1 MPLISLKLAGAKKEA
16 EGTFGSLVAADLVYL
31 YDQRSAGDGGNLYS
45 LAEDWD
51 VLRKFHYN
59 PTRGLRPLIQRS
71 RKDQKMKLYTNAKGQ
86 WVGTQAEAK
95 TIGAE
100 QTDVPTDKPSL
111 VGVAEPQSRTYKFF
125 RSCQWSQC
133 QPQWSLRG

>member
-1 MPLISLKLAGAKKEA
+1 
-16 EGTFGSLVAADLVYL
+16 
-31 YDQRSAGDGGNLYS
+31 
-45 LAEDWD
+45 
-51 VLRKFHYN
+51 
-59 PTRGLRPLIQRS
+59 
-71 RKDQKMKLYTNAKGQ
+71 MKLYTNAKGQ

-111 VGVAEPQSRTYKFF
+111 LAWLNNRRLQIFPGAY
-125 RSCQWSQC
+125 QWSQC